1 MCVPLLQVV
10 IAGPR
15 GDAATE
21 ALIQAAHSVFA
32 PDKVLRIQTRASV
45 LGCGWLS
52 LFMRHPA
59 VFSIPV
65 LALDTCWRLLQVVI
79 SIDPADKQE
88 VDYWKQHN
96 QEAYS
101 MVEGAAEKLQDRY
114 AVAAGPCIAMAY
126 PNLSEF
132 MPAELRT

>member
-1 MCVPLLQVV
+1 VV

-32 PDKVLRIQTRASV
+32 PDKVLRVQTRTSGVQLQMAFSGHASSSS
-45 LGCGWLS
+45 LS
-52 LFMRHPA
+52 TPSLT
-59 VFSIPV
+59 
-65 LALDTCWRLLQVVI
+65 LDMCWRLLQVVI
-79 SIDPADKQE
+79 SINPTQQQE

-101 MVEGAAEKLQDRY
+101 MVEGAAEKLKDRC
-114 AVAAGPCIAMAY
+114 AVAAGPCIAMAHIHVVMIAK
-126 PNLSEF
+126 LC
-132 MPAELRT
+132 T